1 MKKKILLID
10 ESLTVQKVV
19 SLTLDKSKYQL
30 LFAKNR
36 SDVMKMINE
45 SIPDLILVSDQVSD
59 IDSAVFPKEVEM
71 WLSGKPV
78 PPMVLITAHDLK
90 TPKHYAAVL
99 KKPFTP
105 QTLKTL
111 VSEYLQAS
119 TPEEGMEAEL
129 NQVED
134 QRFEKMLEHTFL
146 NEAELVKQTFESNAL
161 NWKEKPESSSLW
173 KTGEVGMEPMR
184 EQQPLNPSTKNPIP
198 EAQEQWINAS
208 DLEKKLE
215 SMLSQILPNIV
226 ERVVEKK
233 LDQILKDQEQYI

>member
-19 SLTLDKSKYQL
+19 SLTLDKTKYQL

-36 SDVMKMINE
+36 SDVMKMVNDA
-45 SIPDLILVSDQVSD
+45 IPDLILVSDQVSD
-59 IDSAVFPKEVEM
+59 IDSAVFPKEIEM
-71 WLSGKPV
+71 WLSGKSV
-78 PPMVLITAHDLK
+78 PPIILITAHDLK
-90 TPKHYAAVL
+90 TPKHYTAVL

-111 VSEYLQAS
+111 VSEYLNS
-119 TPEEGMEAEL
+119 TPDEGMEAEL

-134 QRFEKMLEHTFL
+134 QRFEKMLENTFL

-161 NWKEKPESSSLW
+161 NWKEQPESSIKMTKSTEGSPLW
-173 KTGEVGMEPMR
+173 KTGEVGMETI
-184 EQQPLNPSTKNPIP
+184 SSNPIP
-198 EAQEQWINAS
+198 EQNEQWINAT

-215 SMLSQILPNIV
+215 AMLTQMLPNIV
-226 ERVVEKK
+226 EKVVEKK
-233 LDQILKDQEQYI
+233 LDQILKDQEQWV